1 MFKTLDALANSL
13 PEKQLFSQSTLSR
26 LEKNLLQANTRTSPA
41 RWSNFALAAALV
53 VGLLAFILAL
63 FALDFP
69 LAFAVFFI
77 AFSLAFLVF
86 LRAPAFAARA
96 RGEIVERDLGVA
108 LRAASIELNSGASF
122 ERVMRELSFGYG
134 ELSGEFSRVLSSVA
148 RGSGFGEAFRASGER
163 VDSLLFKRACAQLA
177 FVYEHGLKGEG
188 LRKLADE
195 LLLLQKTSARE
206 FNAKASFFGLL
217 FIAVSCIMPALFG
230 AYVIVGSS
238 FLSFSFSS
246 SEVLAAF
253 VLLFPLLDLALLLF
267 LRAKTPKF
275 LAS

>member
-1 MFKTLDALANSL
+1 MVGALA
-13 PEKQLFSQSTLSR
+13 
-26 LEKNLLQANTRTSPA
+26 
-41 RWSNFALAAALV
+41 

-63 FALDFP
+63 FSFGFQ
-69 LAFAVFFI
+69 LAFAAFFA
-77 AFSLAFLVF
+77 AFALAFLAL
-86 LRAPAFAARA
+86 LRAPWYAARA
-96 RGEIVERDLGVA
+96 RGELVERDLGVA

-122 ERVMRELSFGYG
+122 ERVLRELSNGYS
-134 ELSGEFSRVLSSVA
+134 ELSNEFSRVLASVA
-148 RGSGFGEAFRASGER
+148 RGAGFGEAFRAARER

-195 LLLLQKTSARE
+195 VLLLQKTRARE

-217 FIAVSCIMPALFG
+217 FIAVSCIVPALFG

-238 FLSFSFSS
+238 FLAFSFGAGD
-246 SEVLAAF
+246 VFAAF
-253 VLLFPLLDLALLLF
+253 VLLFPFLDAALLLF

-275 LAS
+275 LVS

>member
-1 MFKTLDALANSL
+1 MFKVLDALANAL
-13 PEKQLFSQSTLSR
+13 PEASLFSQSTLSR
-26 LEKNLLQANTRTSPA
+26 LEKSLLQANARASPA
-41 RWSNFALAAALV
+41 RWSFLCLAGSLVAGLFAFV
-53 VGLLAFILAL
+53 FAL
-63 FALDFP
+63 FALGF
-69 LAFAVFFI
+69 LLSFAVFFGVF
-77 AFSLAFLVF
+77 AFVF
-86 LRAPAFAARA
+86 FVLLRAPGWAARA
-96 RGEIVERDLGVA
+96 RAEVVERDLGVA

-122 ERVMRELSFGYG
+122 ERVLRELSKGYG
-134 ELSGEFSRVLSSVA
+134 ELSGEFSRVLASVS

-195 LLLLQKTSARE
+195 LLLLQKTRARE

-217 FIAVSCIMPALFG
+217 FIAVSCIVPALFG

-238 FLSFSFSS
+238 FLAFSFGA
-246 SEVLAAF
+246 SEVFVVF
-253 VLLFPLLDLALLLF
+253 VLLFPLLDLVLLLF